1 MKSEFI
7 WLDSIDASIGA
18 GIVALYNDA
27 IRSTTVIGYTQ
38 ALGEA
43 EGRELIEDL
52 SESLESGDISLFVVL
67 ADSEVV
73 GMAILKSND
82 MPNCRHIAD
91 LSKGIMRSDYQKSGL
106 MKQAFLSI
114 AEHCEQR
121 GQELIT
127 LDVRANSVPHQIW
140 LSLGFVEYGLLE
152 DYARVDGV
160 SHAGA
165 FLCQP
170 TADLKARLSS
180 TSPSLRFLPKDEFK
194 AQLRSE
200 LESRITL
207 THPVV
212 RQLVSGE
219 PNWELLRYMT
229 LQGYQLTRH
238 FLEYIETLY
247 HHCPRGD
254 HKRRLLLNMFEEE
267 TGRFSKTDNHVTL
280 MENFI
285 RAIGIDDAARDAAVP
300 LPNTKELID
309 YRMKLVRNRRTFHM
323 GAAAVMIA
331 SEGQNL
337 ETTAGEARHDLLPR
351 LYNLK
356 ENDLLFF
363 SVHQKEDVGHVKEGI
378 SLVADICNTARM
390 QQEALEAVRTTCD
403 LFWGMYEG
411 VAEVFAASP
420 KREACIAD

>member
-1 MKSEFI
+1 MHINTEFEMKAEFC
-7 WLDSIDASIGA
+7 WLKSIDDSVGA

-27 IRSTTVIGYTQ
+27 IKSTTVIGYS
-38 ALGEA
+38 
-43 EGRELIEDL
+43 RPL
-52 SESLESGDISLFVVL
+52 SESEGAEIIGGLRDSLARADISLFVVF
-67 ADSEVV
+67 AESELV
-73 GMAILKSND
+73 GIAILSSSE

-91 LSKGIMRSDYQKSGL
+91 LSKGVMRSDYQKSGL
-106 MKQAFLSI
+106 MKKAFLSI
-114 AEHCEQR
+114 AEYCEQQ
-121 GQELIT
+121 GFELIT
-127 LDVRANSVPHQIW
+127 LDVRENSVPHQIW
-140 LSLGFVEYGLLE
+140 LSLGFTQYGLLE

-160 SHAGA
+160 SHAGV

-170 TADLKARLSS
+170 TAELKARLSS
-180 TSPSLRFLPKDEFK
+180 SSPSVRFMPKEEFK
-194 AQLRSE
+194 EELRTQ

-207 THPVV
+207 THPLVKK
-212 RQLVSGE
+212 LVSGE
-219 PNWELLRYMT
+219 PNWDLLRYTT

-267 TGRFSKTDNHVTL
+267 TGRFSRTDNHVKL

-285 RAIGIDDAARDAAVP
+285 RAVGISDADRDAAVP
-300 LPNTKELID
+300 LPRTKELIT
-309 YRMKLVRNRRTFHM
+309 YRMDLVRNRRTFHM

-337 ETTAGEARHDLLPR
+337 ETAAGEARHDLLPR
-351 LYNLK
+351 IYNLK
-356 ENDLLFF
+356 ESDLLFF

-378 SLVADICNTARM
+378 SLVADLCDTAKM

-403 LFWGMYEG
+403 LFWGMYDG
-411 VAEVFAASP
+411 VDEVFAT
-420 KREACIAD
+420 